1 MAILRLLLI
10 AFNVVVITF
19 LVYRLVEVFRHPM
32 ERWKKVTVLLGGLL
46 LLLAPFGI
54 FLRFFA
60 ATPQYFIVYPAAIAM
75 YLYLTRQMSVR

>member
-1 MAILRLLLI
+1 MAILRLLLV
-10 AFNVVVITF
+10 AFNVVVISF
-19 LVYRLVEVFRHPM
+19 LIYRLVEVFRHPM
-32 ERWKKVTVLLGGLL
+32 ERWKKITVFTGGIL

-60 ATPQYFIVYPAAIAM
+60 PTPQYFIVYPAAIFM